1 MNHSVPSIK
10 STGCHQAGSVLAIAV
25 LSLAILSLI
34 AAGTLAIVSSKYNST
49 FQASSWQESLE
60 GAEAGVDIAM
70 AALAANSWTGWK
82 QVNSSTP
89 PRSAPSGSFSAPIGP
104 PTNGQYYFYEPQAL
118 AHVGE
123 GNNTIKMFITVD
135 TAGAGLLDKNQWY
148 RIRATGSTDISGTPR
163 ASSERLDNNLRKL
176 SLFKD
181 RITGVALPNK
191 GHAQRTIEMIAEPVF
206 PPQFFANGLTTAG
219 AIVLPGQG
227 NPAILNSFDS
237 SDLTKSTNGL
247 YDPAKAQKHANMAT
261 LNATGSAFNDT
272 TVFGNLTY
280 SGAVPSGLKG
290 FTGTI
295 ATPYKTV
302 IPPVTDPTWTPGTY
316 TPLSTVLPIIVA
328 GTKDS
333 PATQYKWTG
342 NSGNLTLSSGQ
353 TITFKNPTPGTKD
366 NYVILWVPGNI
377 SLPKNAI
384 IVEAGVNLVIYGDKN
399 ITFDGGSFNN
409 KNTAATIPSGTAAP
423 ASMLTIYGTAPMVN
437 GTPSGTMYIGGDPTG
452 GTMVGIIDAPGYKIT
467 IETNFSFSGAITGG
481 TASIISNAGMHFDEK
496 LTGAA
501 SPTSYAYAS
510 WFEDT
515 R

>member
-10 STGCHQAGSVLAIAV
+10 STGCHQAGSVLAIAI

-34 AAGTLAIVSSKYNST
+34 AAGTLAVVSSKYNST
-49 FQASSWQESLE
+49 FQASSWQESLQ

-89 PRSAPSGSFSAPIGP
+89 PRSAPSGSFSTGP
-104 PTNGQYYFYEPQAL
+104 TARPTNGQYYFYEPPAL

-123 GNNTIKMFITVD
+123 GNNTVKMFITVD

-148 RIRATGSTDISGTPR
+148 RIRATGTTDISGTPR
-163 ASSERLDNNLRKL
+163 ASSEKLDNKLRKL

-181 RITGVALPNK
+181 RITGGSLGNK

-206 PPQFFANGLTTAG
+206 PPNLFANGLTTAG
-219 AIVLPGQG
+219 KIILPGQG

-237 SDLTKSTNGL
+237 SNPTKSTNGL

-302 IPPVTDPTWTPGTY
+302 IPPVTDPQPVGAGFV
-316 TPLSTVLPIIVA
+316 PLIAVLPTIAVN
-328 GTKDS
+328 GTQAN
-333 PATQYKWTG
+333 PTQYKWTG
-342 NSGNLTLSSGQ
+342 DLTVSSGQ
-353 TITFKNPTPGTKD
+353 TMTFKNPNPGENGK
-366 NYVILWVPGNI
+366 YVILWVTGNI
-377 SLPKNAI
+377 KIIPKNAI
-384 IVEAGVNLVIYGDKN
+384 IVEDGVNLVIYGDKN

-409 KNTAATIPSGTAAP
+409 KNTYATNNAPP
-423 ASMLTIYGTAPMVN
+423 ASMMTIYGTAPMVN

-452 GTMVGIIDAPGYKIT
+452 GTMVGIIDAPGYNIT

-496 LTGAA
+496 LTGYA

>member
-1 MNHSVPSIK
+1 MNRSIPSIK

-34 AAGTLAIVSSKYNST
+34 AAGTLAVVSSKYNST

-70 AALAANSWTGWK
+70 AALTANSWAGWQ

-89 PRSAPSGSFSAPIGP
+89 PRSAPSGSFSTPTGP
-104 PTNGQYYFYEPQAL
+104 PTNGQYYFYEPPAL

-135 TAGAGLLDKNQWY
+135 TAGAGLFDKNQWY

-163 ASSERLDNNLRKL
+163 ASSERLDNKLRKL

-206 PPQFFANGLTTAG
+206 PPDLFANGLTMGGSIT
-219 AIVLPGQG
+219 LPGQG
-227 NPAILNSFDS
+227 TPAILDSFDS
-237 SDLTKSTNGL
+237 SNAMKSTNGV
-247 YDPAKAQKHANMAT
+247 YDPAKAQKRANIAT

-302 IPPVTDPTWTPGTY
+302 IPPVTDPQPVGAGFI
-316 TPLSTVLPIIVA
+316 PLIAVPIIPIPA
-328 GTKDS
+328 GTQAN
-333 PATQYKWTG
+333 PAQYKWTG
-342 NSGNLTLSSGQ
+342 DLTVSPGQTMTFKKVNSGSN
-353 TITFKNPTPGTKD
+353 
-366 NYVILWVPGNI
+366 NYVILWVTGNI
-377 SLPKNAI
+377 NLPKNAI
-384 IVEAGVNLVIYGDKN
+384 IVQDGVKLVIYGDKN

-409 KNTAATIPSGTAAP
+409 QNTYATNNAPP
-423 ASMLTIYGTAPMVN
+423 ASMMTIYGTAPMVN
-437 GTPSGTMYIGGDPTG
+437 GTPSGTMYIGPDVSGDS
-452 GTMVGIIDAPGYKIT
+452 MVGIIDAPGYALT
-467 IETNFSFSGAITGG
+467 IETHFSFSGAITVGK
-481 TASIISNAGMHFDEK
+481 ASIISNAGMHFDEK
-496 LTGAA
+496 LRGFA

>member
-1 MNHSVPSIK
+1 MNRSIPSIK
-10 STGCHQAGSVLAIAV
+10 STGSHQAGSVLAIAV
-25 LSLAILSLI
+25 LTLAILSLI
-34 AAGTLAIVSSKYNST
+34 AAGTLAVVSSKYNST
-49 FQASSWQESLE
+49 FQASSWQESLQ

-70 AALAANSWTGWK
+70 AALTANSWAGWQ

-89 PRSAPSGSFSAPIGP
+89 PRSAPSGSFSTPTGP
-104 PTNGQYYFYEPQAL
+104 PTNGQYYFYEPTAL

-123 GNNTIKMFITVD
+123 GNNTIKMFITMD
-135 TAGAGLLDKNQWY
+135 TAGAGLFDKNQWY
-148 RIRATGSTDISGTPR
+148 RIRATGTTDISGTPR
-163 ASSERLDNNLRKL
+163 ASSERLDNKLRKL

-227 NPAILNSFDS
+227 NPAILDSFDS
-237 SDLTKSTNGL
+237 SNSTKSTNGL

-295 ATPYKTV
+295 ATPYKTA
-302 IPPVTDPTWTPGTY
+302 IPPVTDPQPVGAGFI
-316 TPLSTVLPIIVA
+316 PLSTVLPIIAA
-328 GTKDS
+328 GTQAN
-333 PATQYKWTG
+333 PAQYKWTG
-342 NSGNLTLSSGQ
+342 NLTVSSGQ
-353 TITFKNPTPGTKD
+353 TMTFKKVNSGSNN
-366 NYVILWVPGNI
+366 NYVILWVTGNI
-377 SLPKNAI
+377 NLPKNAI
-384 IVEAGVNLVIYGDKN
+384 IVEDGVKLVIYGDKN

-409 KNTAATIPSGTAAP
+409 QNTYAANATPP
-423 ASMLTIYGTAPMVN
+423 ASMMTIYGTAPMIN
-437 GTPSGTMYIGGDPTG
+437 GTPSGTMYIGPDVSGDS
-452 GTMVGIIDAPGYKIT
+452 MVGIIDAPGYALT
-467 IETNFSFSGAITGG
+467 IETHFSFSGAITAGK
-481 TASIISNAGMHFDEK
+481 ASIISNAGMHFDEK
-496 LTGAA
+496 LRGFAT
-501 SPTSYAYAS
+501 PTSYAYAS